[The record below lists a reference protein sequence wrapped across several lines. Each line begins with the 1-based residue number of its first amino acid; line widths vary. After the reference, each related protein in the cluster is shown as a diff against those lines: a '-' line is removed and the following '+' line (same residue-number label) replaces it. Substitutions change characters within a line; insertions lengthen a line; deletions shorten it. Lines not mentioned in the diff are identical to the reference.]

1 MSKHCS
7 VRKLFASL
15 NPGSFLSGASIN
27 ASLIV
32 IVSPSPVITSR
43 VSPSV
48 TFVTIPSKF
57 IEEVVTESEFVEVA
71 QIWFEKVTVPNVTR
85 HVNNIL

>member
-1 MSKHCS
+1 MKF
-7 VRKLFASL
+7 FASL

-32 IVSPSPVITSR
+32 IVSPSLVITSR

-57 IEEVVTESEFVEVA
+57 IEEVVTDSEFAEVA
-71 QIWFEKVTVPNVTR
+71 QIWFEKLIVPNVTKK
-85 HVNNIL
+85 VNIVM